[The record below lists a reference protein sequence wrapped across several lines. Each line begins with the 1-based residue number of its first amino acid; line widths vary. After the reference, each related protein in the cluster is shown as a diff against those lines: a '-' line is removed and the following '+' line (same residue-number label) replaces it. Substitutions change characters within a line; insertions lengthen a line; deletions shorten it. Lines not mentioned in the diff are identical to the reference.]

1 MQTNCFGAYLSS
13 ANNMLDVVCC
23 AKHARDLLFVA
34 SGLQSEVATKGIVAH
49 KNNCRDSNLEIEH

>member
-1 MQTNCFGAYLSS
+1 MSELSKQ
-13 ANNMLDVVCC
+13 LDVVCC

>member
-1 MQTNCFGAYLSS
+1 MSELSK